1 MAILLTNG
9 KHYIAF
15 HENGTMIKI
24 LDINQAADFYSVEK
38 AVSFRNKAYRKCKG
52 YYYIDTDTETE
63 EKKKSNGRRKT
74 FSMKQRKEIYRKTE
88 GHCYLC
94 GEFVDFDSFEIE
106 HKIPVSKG
114 GSDELDNLFCACS
127 GCNMIKHNI
136 YFGDFVKRITKIFMY
151 QMGKKCKEDGK
162 ESEWRVLE
170 EGIGKIG

>member
-9 KHYIAF
+9 KHYITF
-15 HENGTMIKI
+15 DEKGTIIKV

-38 AVSFRNKAYRKCKG
+38 AVSFRNRAYRKCKG

-63 EKKKSNGRRKT
+63 EKKKPNGRRRT
-74 FSMKQRKEIYRKTE
+74 FTMKQRKEIYRKTE

-114 GSDELDNLFCACS
+114 GSDELDNVWCACAQ
-127 GCNMIKHNI
+127 CNTIKHDIGYN
-136 YFGDFVKRITKIFMY
+136 DFVKKITKIFMY
-151 QMGKKCKEDGK
+151 QMGKKCREERK
-162 ESEWRVLE
+162 ESEWKVLE
-170 EGIGKIG
+170 DEIGKIG